1 MLREERTDCL
11 HARLSPAVPRA
22 LWADRAHH
30 GVPRG
35 LATQSPS
42 ADRRSS
48 HSQNPTLPMTAVL
61 QAKTP
66 EAPNAWMAHQQ
77 IKRFFRC
84 GEESIRRIRILFGNM
99 LANLPQVV
107 PDG

>member
-1 MLREERTDCL
+1 
-11 HARLSPAVPRA
+11 
-22 LWADRAHH
+22 
-30 GVPRG
+30 
-35 LATQSPS
+35 
-42 ADRRSS
+42 
-48 HSQNPTLPMTAVL
+48 MTAVL